1 MNNYSSK
8 NCIYRASKRY
18 LMLQQTIFQCKAI
31 TLTVAGV
38 TVLSFLSAMI
48 KIEDGGD
55 ILHKRICVG
64 RNNKVFVMYKFRSM
78 CSDADNIEKYFH
90 GAELEK
96 FLRGDKTINDPRI
109 TKTGKFLRR
118 TSIDEL
124 PQLLS
129 VLAGNMSL
137 VGPRPVIERE
147 AAFYGIMRDYLL
159 SIRPGI
165 TGWWQ
170 INGRDNIPYLSEKA
184 KALQLYYVFNRS
196 IMLDIK
202 ILAKTVLI
210 VLRGEDAR

>member
-1 MNNYSSK
+1 MLCK
-8 NCIYRASKRY
+8 N
-18 LMLQQTIFQCKAI
+18 AI
-31 TLTVAGV
+31 TRGWIYNTYKRLFDV
-38 TVLSFLSAMI
+38 TISGISLLLLSPLFVLIAVII

-64 RNNKVFVMYKFRSM
+64 KNNKVFVMYKFRSM

-90 GAELEK
+90 GEELEK

-109 TKTGKFLRR
+109 TRVGKFLRQ

-124 PQLLS
+124 PQLFS
-129 VLAGNMSL
+129 VFSGNMSL

-147 AAFYGIMRDYLL
+147 AAFYGVMRDYLL

-170 INGRDNIPYLSEKA
+170 INGRDNIPYLSDEA
-184 KALQLYYVFNRS
+184 KALQLYYDFNRK

-202 ILAKTVLI
+202 NLAKTVLI
-210 VLRGEDAR
+210 VLKREAAR